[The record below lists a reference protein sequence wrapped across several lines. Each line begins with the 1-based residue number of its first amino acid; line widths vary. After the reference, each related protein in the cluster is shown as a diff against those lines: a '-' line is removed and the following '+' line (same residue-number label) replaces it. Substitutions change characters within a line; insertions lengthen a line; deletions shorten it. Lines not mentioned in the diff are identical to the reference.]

1 MTKSQTVHRYS
12 YKKFRDMSHMACDKH
27 FFAISLYYYIIMLL
41 CSVTLMTCRRML
53 HATALCVQSSNGTIN
68 LHVCKINQMAAEM
81 FYGTMQWRQIGQG
94 STVG

>member
-1 MTKSQTVHRYS
+1 
-12 YKKFRDMSHMACDKH
+12 
-27 FFAISLYYYIIMLL
+27 
-41 CSVTLMTCRRML
+41 ML